1 MAAIED
7 RRLGSEDREKV
18 VTASQAAS
26 AVDPLDLLND
36 EPLPDIKPR
45 TPTTGLNRQQYFGR
59 TDTFDPAVVAPVVGF
74 APSFIRRAAGHA
86 GPLTIDEVL
95 ALLDLDAFGETFV
108 PRSRVIDFLLE
119 EKHRSHHK
127 TDPSLVANPFLLHHG
142 QVLES
147 LRLLEPGSVQCVV
160 TSTPYWAMRLYE
172 DPSHVAWA
180 DGEVCP
186 LGHEQTPEGFVRHT
200 LEVLYRLMPV
210 LTKDSSVWWNVMDT
224 FNTRTQIRGSAVEA
238 LRAMQGKD
246 GRSWGEHDCRRY
258 SAGHAF
264 LKDGEQC
271 MIPAQI
277 AERASKLG
285 YFVKTV
291 ITWAKTSTLP
301 EPQNSRVSRSL
312 EYILHL
318 SKVRTPKFDKDAYR
332 RLSPKLGGRDPR
344 FERDRLS
351 DVWTIPTSAGG
362 NGHGAQFPLALPGRC
377 ISLSTSKGDLVL
389 DPFVGSGSSG
399 VAARKLGCRFIG
411 FDVSETYLVAA
422 ARKLSA
428 AESRID
434 AGLTLFDPEYP
445 EGTLPLPRDRP

>member
-1 MAAIED
+1 M
-7 RRLGSEDREKV
+7 
-18 VTASQAAS
+18 TASQAAS
-26 AVDPLDLLND
+26 EIDAQNLVSA

-45 TPTTGLNRQQYFGR
+45 TPTTGLNRQKYLGKSE
-59 TDTFDPAVVAPVVGF
+59 TFDSESLGPIVGF
-74 APSFIRRAAGHA
+74 SPSFIRRAVGHSGA
-86 GPLTIDEVL
+86 LTIDEVL

-108 PRSRVIDFLLE
+108 PRSRIIDFLLE
-119 EKHRSHHK
+119 EQHRSQQKHGP
-127 TDPSLVANPFLLHHG
+127 TLAADPSLLHCG

-147 LRLLEPGSVQCVV
+147 LQLLEPGSVQCVV

-172 DPSHVAWA
+172 DPSHVEWA

-200 LEVLYRLMPV
+200 IEVLYRLMPV
-210 LTKDSSVWWNVMDT
+210 LTEDASVWWNVMDT

-246 GRSWGEHDCRRY
+246 GRSWSEHDCRRY

-271 MIPAQI
+271 MIPSRI
-277 AERASKLG
+277 AERASRLG
-285 YFVKTV
+285 YYVKTV
-291 ITWAKTSTLP
+291 ITWSKTSTLP
-301 EPQNSRVSRSL
+301 EPQNSRVSRNL

-332 RLSPKLGGRDPR
+332 RLSPELGGRDPR

-399 VAARKLGCRFIG
+399 VAARRLGCRFIG
-411 FDVSETYLVAA
+411 FDVSETYLAEA
-422 ARKLSA
+422 ARKLTGVEA
-428 AESRID
+428 KID
-434 AGLTLFDPEYP
+434 AGLKLFDPECP
-445 EGTLPLPRDRP
+445 EGTPPTLRDRP

>member
-1 MAAIED
+1 MPDAPAD
-7 RRLGSEDREKV
+7 SD
-18 VTASQAAS
+18 
-26 AVDPLDLLND
+26 VDPFDILNT

-45 TPTTGLNRQQYFGR
+45 TPTTVLNRQRYFGK
-59 TDTFDPAVVAPVVGF
+59 TDTFDTALVAPVVGF
-74 APSFIRRAAGHA
+74 APSFIRRAIGHPGA
-86 GPLTIDEVL
+86 LAIDEVL
-95 ALLDLDAFGETFV
+95 SLLDIDAFGETFV
-108 PRSRVIDFLLE
+108 PRSRIIDFLLE
-119 EKHRSHHK
+119 EQHRAHRNAG
-127 TDPSLVANPFLLHHG
+127 PFLVANTSILHNG

-147 LRLLEPGSVQCVV
+147 IQLLAPGSVQCVV

-186 LGHEQTPEGFVRHT
+186 FGHEQTPEGFVRHT

-210 LTKDSSVWWNVMDT
+210 LTEDSSVWWNVMDT

-238 LRAMQGKD
+238 LQAMQGKD
-246 GRSWGEHDCRRY
+246 KRSWGEHDCRRY

-277 AERASKLG
+277 AERASRLG
-285 YFVKTV
+285 YYVKTV

-301 EPQNSRVSRSL
+301 EPQNSRVSRNL

-318 SKVRTPKFDKDAYR
+318 SKVRTPKFNKDAYR
-332 RLSPKLGGRDPR
+332 RLSPDLGGRDPR

-399 VAARKLGCRFIG
+399 VAARRLGCRFIG
-411 FDVSETYLVAA
+411 FDVSETYLTKA
-422 ARKLSA
+422 ARRLSA
-428 AESRID
+428 AESKID
-434 AGLTLFDPEYP
+434 AISCSKNPFYSRTDN
-445 EGTLPLPRDRP
+445 

>member
-7 RRLGSEDREKV
+7 RRVGSEDGKGI
-18 VTASQAAS
+18 VTVSQSAAGVEP
-26 AVDPLDLLND
+26 VDVLPDR
-36 EPLPDIKPR
+36 PLPDIKPR
-45 TPTTGLNRQQYFGR
+45 TATSSLNRQEYSGR
-59 TDTFDPAVVAPVVGF
+59 PDTFDVDFVAPIIGF
-74 APSFIRRAAGHA
+74 APSFIRRAAGHG
-86 GPLTIDEVL
+86 GPLTIDEVI

-108 PRSRVIDFLLE
+108 PRSRIVDFLVLE
-119 EKHRSHHK
+119 QSRSAS
-127 TDPSLVANPFLLHHG
+127 TLLDPLSANPTVLHHG
-142 QVLES
+142 DVLAS
-147 LRLLEPGSVQCVV
+147 LQRLEPGSVQCVV

-172 DPSHVAWA
+172 DPYHVAWA
-180 DGEVCP
+180 DGEICP

-200 LEVLYRLMPV
+200 IEVLYRLMPV
-210 LTKDSSVWWNVMDT
+210 LSEDSSVWWNVMDT

-277 AERASKLG
+277 AQRASRLG
-285 YFVKTV
+285 YYVKSV
-291 ITWAKTSTLP
+291 ITWAKISTLP
-301 EPQNSRVSRSL
+301 EPQNSRVSRNL

-332 RLSPKLGGRDPR
+332 RLPPELGGRDPR
-344 FERDRLS
+344 FESDRLS

-377 ISLSTSKGDLVL
+377 IALSTSDGDLVL

-399 VAARKLGCRFIG
+399 VVARKLGRRFIG
-411 FDVSETYLVAA
+411 FDVSETYLAEA
-422 ARKLSA
+422 ARKLGV
-428 AESRID
+428 AEAGMDR
-434 AGLTLFDPEYP
+434 GLTLFDPECR
-445 EGTLPLPRDRP
+445 EGTLPLYQDHS

>member
-1 MAAIED
+1 MVND
-7 RRLGSEDREKV
+7 RCFGAPLYAMSEVKSLDL
-18 VTASQAAS
+18 VTA
-26 AVDPLDLLND
+26 

-45 TPTTGLNRQQYFGR
+45 TPISGLNRQQYLER
-59 TDTFDPAVVAPVVGF
+59 ENTFDTVLVAPVVGF
-74 APSFIRRAAGHA
+74 APSFIRRAVGHSGA
-86 GPLTIDEVL
+86 LTIDEVL
-95 ALLDLDAFGETFV
+95 TLLDLDAFGETFI
-108 PRSRVIDFLLE
+108 PRSRIIDFLLE
-119 EKHRSHHK
+119 EQHRALRKSG
-127 TDPSLVANPFLLHHG
+127 PFLVANPFLLHRG
-142 QVLES
+142 QALES
-147 LRLLEPGSVQCVV
+147 LQLLEPGSVQCVV

-172 DPSHVAWA
+172 DPSRVAWA

-210 LTKDSSVWWNVMDT
+210 LTEDSSVWWNVMDT

-246 GRSWGEHDCRRY
+246 KRGWSEHDCRRY

-285 YFVKTV
+285 YYVKTV
-291 ITWAKTSTLP
+291 ITWEKTSTTP
-301 EPQNSRVSRSL
+301 EPQNSRVSRGL

-318 SKVRTPKFDKDAYR
+318 SKIRTPKFDKGAYR
-332 RLSPKLGGRDPR
+332 RLSPEFGGRDPR

-351 DVWTIPTSAGG
+351 DVWTIPTSSGG

-377 ISLSTSKGDLVL
+377 ISLSTSEGDLVL

-411 FDVSETYLVAA
+411 FDVSETYLTEA
-422 ARKLSA
+422 ARRLSA
-428 AESRID
+428 AE
-434 AGLTLFDPEYP
+434 
-445 EGTLPLPRDRP
+445 